1 MKTIYFI
8 TIALVALVF
17 LSFKA
22 APLFLSKVPQQSY
35 TVLGS
40 RNQVEFRYYP
50 SAVMA
55 SVITPDTTY
64 DKAASKSFR
73 TLAGYIFGG
82 NQLNEKIAMTAP
94 VRMDMSPDKTTMSFV
109 MPEGYTLSNLP
120 KPQSGQVILSV
131 SAPEYV
137 AVIRFGGWASDT
149 KIAAMRVELSDC
161 LAKLRIPHQNNFRY
175 LGYNAPWDVVNRR
188 NEIVVGIDSISVP
201 KAQ

>member
-35 TVLGS
+35 IVLGS

-120 KPQSGQVILSV
+120 KPQSSQVILSV
-131 SAPEYV
+131 SAPECV

-161 LAKLRIPHQNNFRY
+161 LAQLRIPHQNNFRY